1 MTLHQL
7 RIFFTVAQASTL
19 TRASKQL
26 GLAQPSLSKQLAG
39 LEESIGTRLFDRGH
53 NRMEL
58 TDAGRLLLHHAQ
70 NVLKEIDEAE
80 AGMREFTAGKRAII
94 RIAGLNSVI
103 KALIPDALKSCG
115 APLSALEVDIHE
127 AAPNE
132 VIEMLYARQA
142 HIGLNAAGTVAQSS
156 IGFRQVPIVED
167 PYVFAVPSSI
177 GLGALHDLDSVPA
190 DVSRVLNS
198 CIQFHFG
205 TQHTL
210 RVQQW
215 YQRVLPSHRLV
226 AHCRTYEVAL
236 ELVRGGF
243 GVSLVPALTAYLVAG
258 SLDGIELF
266 ATDHGKRSTVAI
278 LGDQYLRLSPY
289 KEFVEALQRAGR
301 NVKMPPILPMPH
313 LIERAR
319 EPAHAQ

>member
-1 MTLHQL
+1 
-7 RIFFTVAQASTL
+7 
-19 TRASKQL
+19 
-26 GLAQPSLSKQLAG
+26 
-39 LEESIGTRLFDRGH
+39 
-53 NRMEL
+53 
-58 TDAGRLLLHHAQ
+58 
-70 NVLKEIDEAE
+70 
-80 AGMREFTAGKRAII
+80 
-94 RIAGLNSVI
+94 
-103 KALIPDALKSCG
+103 
-115 APLSALEVDIHE
+115 
-127 AAPNE
+127 
-132 VIEMLYARQA
+132 
-142 HIGLNAAGTVAQSS
+142 
-156 IGFRQVPIVED
+156 
-167 PYVFAVPSSI
+167 
-177 GLGALHDLDSVPA
+177 
-190 DVSRVLNS
+190 
-198 CIQFHFG
+198 
-205 TQHTL
+205 
-210 RVQQW
+210 
-215 YQRVLPSHRLV
+215 VLPSHRLV